1 MKKQI
6 LFISFLVFISQF
18 SFSQYGSNNISSY
31 DIKIVQQS
39 INIYY
44 SNNTFKDYYRPYY
57 SPGNALAAMQAKFDY
72 NFNLVNSAYS
82 KVLYQEFLN
91 PGNKSKLSAWKKK
104 VEAQARKV
112 SNVNWGRQSSYALK
126 LRAYFLDIY
135 NKESVKNE
143 LLLLQEINKEMNRLK
158 RTFPGRFHKT
168 DRYNELLLAL
178 KALKTCKSYE
188 ISDISYKFGLF

>member
-1 MKKQI
+1 MQKKF
-6 LFISFLVFISQF
+6 LFITLLVFVSNI
-18 SFSQYGSNNISSY
+18 SFSQYGSNNISNY

-44 SNNTFKDYYRPYY
+44 SNNTFRDSYSPYY

-72 NFNLVNSAYS
+72 NYNLVNTAYN

-91 PGNKSKLSAWKKK
+91 PGNKVKLSTWKKQ
-104 VEAQARKV
+104 VEREARKT
-112 SNVNWGRQSSYALK
+112 SNINWGRQSNYALK
-126 LRAYFLDIY
+126 LRASFLAIY
-135 NKESVKNE
+135 TRESVKSE

-168 DRYNELLLAL
+168 ERYNELLLAL
-178 KALKTCKSYE
+178 KALKTCESYN

>member
-1 MKKQI
+1 MKI
-6 LFISFLVFISQF
+6 FYLFIFLLVFISKV

-39 INIYY
+39 ININYY
-44 SNNTFKDYYRPYY
+44 NNSFRDSYSPYY
-57 SPGNALAAMQAKFDY
+57 SPGNVMAAMQAKFDY

-91 PGNKSKLSAWKKK
+91 PGNKLKLSDWKKK
-104 VEAQARKV
+104 VETQARKV

-135 NKESVKNE
+135 DKESVKNE
-143 LLLLQEINKEMNRLK
+143 LLLLQEIREEMNRLK

-168 DRYNELLLAL
+168 DRYNDILLAL
-178 KALKTCKSYE
+178 KALKTCNSNE